1 MRFVYAVGFEGDRYL
16 MVYNPMRRGW
26 EMPGGHMEE
35 DESPEEAI
43 MREFLEESGFRFM
56 PVARRNMEEVMVFAG
71 IIEQVTIKKEMRW
84 EMFEELPSELAF
96 PEVEYEEVIH
106 WARRRLARCKDD
118 LVGATKT

>member
-43 MREFLEESGFRFM
+43 MREFMEESGFKFT
-56 PVARRNMEEVMVFAG
+56 PVARRDMEEVMVFAG
-71 IIEQVTIKKEMRW
+71 IIEQVTIRKEMRW

-96 PEVEYEEVIH
+96 PEVEYEGIIH
-106 WARRRLARCKDD
+106 WARRCLARREDD
-118 LVGATKT
+118 LVRATKT